1 MNIDVT
7 LGLAEPA
14 DIPNIMQLYR
24 HTILTVCRKDYG
36 QKELDRWADL
46 GSDEHRWEN
55 RIASQYF
62 LVAKDPSGLLGFAS
76 LSVDNYIDVLYVS
89 SKHQRLGIA
98 SLLFEAIHAKAMA
111 KPIHD
116 LTADVSKTAKP
127 FFEKKGFLLVKEQ
140 ENLLDDVLIVNYKM
154 RKDLINLTK

>member
-1 MNIDVT
+1 
-7 LGLAEPA
+7 
-14 DIPNIMQLYR
+14 
-24 HTILTVCRKDYG
+24 
-36 QKELDRWADL
+36 
-46 GSDEHRWEN
+46 
-55 RIASQYF
+55 
-62 LVAKDPSGLLGFAS
+62 
-76 LSVDNYIDVLYVS
+76 
-89 SKHQRLGIA
+89 
-98 SLLFEAIHAKAMA
+98 MA